1 MLKQTI
7 MVVEDNPANLLLA
20 RSVLSRDGY
29 DVMTAP
35 DAREA
40 RARLAEDLPDLILM
54 DISLPDIDGLTL
66 TRYLKTQRATAHIP
80 IVALTAHAMDDDER
94 KAMEAGCDGYIT
106 KPIDTRTLSLKVHSF
121 LVAPRRSAVAGGSL

>member
-94 KAMEAGCDGYIT
+94 KALEAGCDGYIT
-106 KPIDTRTLSLKVHSF
+106 KPIDTRTLALKVHSF
-121 LVAPRRSAVAGGSL
+121 LVAPRRSAVAGGTL